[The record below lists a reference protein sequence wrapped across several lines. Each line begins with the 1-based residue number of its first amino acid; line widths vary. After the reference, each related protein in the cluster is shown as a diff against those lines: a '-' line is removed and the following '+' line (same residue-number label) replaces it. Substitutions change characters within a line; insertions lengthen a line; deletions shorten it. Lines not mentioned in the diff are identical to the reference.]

1 MKQRYIDLIKQT
13 FDFPIEGF
21 DVKNGHLRFYGVDLM
36 EEIGEE
42 ETPVRLF
49 YLPKISIQIDR
60 ARDCFNGAIERQGYK
75 GSYTYCYCTKSSQFS
90 FVIKEVLKRQAQ
102 LETSS
107 AYDMDL
113 IEKSFRKGWLDK
125 KTEIVCNGFKPD
137 EYIQRITD
145 MHDRGFQNIY
155 AVLDDYDEIDRY
167 HFERKEALKTGIRV
181 ATEEEPNF
189 EFYTSRLGVRYN
201 DVLKLYREKIKDNP
215 RFELKM
221 LHFFINTGIQDS
233 TYYWN
238 ELNRMINKYTELKKI
253 APELSIL
260 NIGGGMPIRNSL
272 YTDFDMPYMVEEIVR
287 IIKKSCDEAGVD
299 TPDIYSEFGKY
310 TVGESGALIFEVIKE
325 KKQNDKERWYMLN
338 SSFMTTMPDI
348 WGIGEKFIMLPLNK
362 WENEYHRVN
371 LGGIS
376 CDQHDYYN
384 SEMHISEVWLPI
396 LDEKEPLLI
405 GFFHTGA
412 YQEALSGYGGMKH
425 CLIPTPK
432 YMIFDRDEKGKLKT
446 RVFSERQ
453 SSEQMLRL
461 LGY

>member
-21 DVKNGHLRFYGVDLM
+21 DVKNGHLHFYGVDLM

-113 IEKSFRKGWLDK
+113 IEKTFRKGWLDK
-125 KTEIVCNGFKPD
+125 KTEIVCNGFKPE
-137 EYIQRITD
+137 EYIQRISA
-145 MHDRGFQNIY
+145 MHDRGFENIY
-155 AVLDDYDEIDRY
+155 TVLDDYEEIDRY
-167 HFERKEALKTGIRV
+167 RFEREEALKIGIRV

-189 EFYTSRLGVRYN
+189 EFYTSRLGVRYK

-215 RFELKM
+215 RFKLKM

-362 WENEYHRVN
+362 WENEYQRVN

-384 SEMHISEVWLPI
+384 SEMHISEVWLPK
-396 LDEKEPLLI
+396 LDKKEPLLI

-432 YMIFDRDEKGKLKT
+432 YMIFDRDSKGKLKT

>member
-21 DVKNGHLRFYGVDLM
+21 DVKNGHLHFYGIDLM
-36 EEIGEE
+36 EEIADE

-60 ARDCFNGAIERQGYK
+60 ARNCFNGAIERQGYK
-75 GSYTYCYCTKSSQFS
+75 GKYNYCYCTKSSQFS
-90 FVIKEVLKRQAQ
+90 FVIEEVLKRKAQ

-113 IEKSFRKGWLDK
+113 IEKTFQKGWLDK
-125 KTEIVCNGFKPD
+125 KIEIVCNGFKPD
-137 EYIQRITD
+137 EYIRRISA
-145 MHDRGFQNIY
+145 MHDRGFENIY
-155 AVLDDYDEIDRY
+155 AILDDFEEIGRY
-167 HFERKEALKTGIRV
+167 RFERKEPLKIGIRV

-189 EFYTSRLGVRYN
+189 EFYTSRLGVRYK
-201 DVLKLYREKIKDNP
+201 DVLKLYREKIKDDP
-215 RFELKM
+215 HFELKM

-238 ELNRMINKYTELKKI
+238 ELNRMVNKYTELKKI

-272 YTDFDMPYMVEEIVR
+272 YSDFDMPYMVEEIVR
-287 IIKKSCDEAGVD
+287 IIKKSCDEAGVA

-310 TVGESGALIFEVIKE
+310 TVGESGALIFEVLKE

-362 WENEYHRVN
+362 WENEYQRVN

-384 SEMHISEVWLPI
+384 SEMHISEVWLPK
-396 LDEKEPLLI
+396 LDKKEPLKI

-425 CLIPTPK
+425 CLIPTPR
-432 YMIFDRDEKGKLKT
+432 YMVFDRDRKGKLKT